1 MGVHFAL
8 QRIHLTLRLVTIIS
22 LFIAIFSSFSWQQK
36 YSPLSSLYFNQLTSN
51 KTEKYFDID
60 YWGISNEIII
70 RKILMDS
77 SRENVKLYS
86 LNNTPI
92 KFSAAMLNPKEE
104 SRITFVTKAT
114 SANYLIE
121 TFQVDRQEAFDPLPE
136 NAKLWYELRIEKFV
150 VAKIYKFIK

>member
-1 MGVHFAL
+1 
-8 QRIHLTLRLVTIIS
+8 
-22 LFIAIFSSFSWQQK
+22 
-36 YSPLSSLYFNQLTSN
+36 
-51 KTEKYFDID
+51 
-60 YWGISNEIII
+60 
-70 RKILMDS
+70 MDS

-150 VAKIYKFIK
+150 VAKIYKL